1 MLQDTTLSQSQPDA
15 ERSSSTI
22 TSTRTRP
29 PTLSTDLGS
38 LFSFMET
45 RGITLEFP
53 DTSPFFDPYPRP
65 NPQETTF
72 FPAVPDT
79 DTAIVLD
86 LTAPPAT
93 SQDHMRDTA
102 DLTLY
107 LSTDLLKSHLPLIQA
122 LETMPYPPQLVY
134 RDCDAQERVEDADII
149 IPPTTAIVLTN
160 AQALTQRLL
169 PGYDE
174 PFASPIWNRVNRLAP
189 RYKSFY
195 VLVASDRAVDK
206 PTANAIASLKSF
218 CESVSGYV
226 MVAPIIVSSE
236 KVVEWVLA
244 LALGKAESE
253 L

>member
-1 MLQDTTLSQSQPDA
+1 MLPDNKLPQSQPEAD
-15 ERSSSTI
+15 RSRSTVF
-22 TSTRTRP
+22 STLMRP
-29 PTLSTDLGS
+29 LLLSTDLGS
-38 LFSFMET
+38 LSSFMET
-45 RGITLEFP
+45 RGVTVDP
-53 DTSPFFDPYPRP
+53 CTSPLFDPYPRP
-65 NPQETTF
+65 NPPETTF

-93 SQDHMRDTA
+93 SQGHAQDMD
-102 DLTLY
+102 DVTLY
-107 LSTDLLKSHLPLIQA
+107 LSSDLLKSHLPLIQA
-122 LETMPYPPQLVY
+122 LETMSQPPQLVY
-134 RDCDAQERVEDADII
+134 RDYDAQERVEDADII

-160 AQALTQRLL
+160 AQALTQQLL

-174 PFASPIWNRVNRLAP
+174 PYASPVLNRVNRLAP

-195 VLVASDRAVDK
+195 VLVASNRTVDK

-218 CESVSGYV
+218 CESVSDDV
-226 MVAPIIVSSE
+226 TVVPLIVSSE

-244 LALGKAESE
+244 LALRKAESE